1 METLSDRPAVGFGAI
16 FSFFSH
22 VMGATIVRQIQ
33 LAAGL
38 IAVTTVILASLGFY
52 GLASLQ
58 RAEGRSLAVVDVVR
72 NHGEIDML
80 HDAIHASVYQALFA
94 ASKRASGDEPSI
106 RDQLRKTLAT
116 LDRLVA
122 ANESTSLPA
131 DVRQLGGKTARDM
144 HHYAQSATALID
156 TAFDY
161 KPETEDQRRAFDQE
175 FRKLENSL
183 GMTTSLLM
191 RRLETEA
198 RSVSWLFAMVNLLLI
213 VCGFTAS
220 LYSIGLVI
228 FLKQGIAQP
237 VRRVTRS
244 LREPNADVVVTLARE
259 LARTD
264 EIGALARG
272 VADFRAAE
280 EDARSAIQRA
290 TALEQAAQTERTR
303 ADQRIR
309 DAAEAE
315 RRASL
320 VATAQNLDAKIGGIA
335 AMVRQTSTQL
345 KQTAADLSQSAENSS
360 QHTTAAAIAAEQ
372 TLRNVTIV
380 TDAADKLALSVTE
393 VSTRLTSITES
404 GRDAKELSAVVTAR
418 MAGLSSATDKIGRI
432 AALIAGIAAKTNLLA
447 LNATIEAAR
456 AGDAGRGFAIVAS
469 EVKALANQTS
479 TAVVEIDNQIA
490 AISSATIDAS
500 TSIGSVTSAIDA
512 LNETTNAIA
521 LAAKEQ
527 GIAAGEINR
536 TIHQAALGTDVMH
549 AGLKDVGGQS
559 TRVATSARTLVDAA
573 GTLDT
578 RVAQLGDE
586 IADFIAKAKAA

>member
-1 METLSDRPAVGFGAI
+1 MEKLFDRPAIGFGAI
-16 FSFFSH
+16 FSFFSR

-52 GLASLQ
+52 GLGELQ

-94 ASKRASGDEPSI
+94 ASKRSSGDEPGI
-106 RDQLRKTLAT
+106 RDQMRKTLAT

-122 ANESTSLPA
+122 ANESTGLPA
-131 DVRQLGGKTARDM
+131 DVRQLGAKTARDM
-144 HHYAQSATALID
+144 HHYAQSATALINA
-156 TAFDY
+156 AFDY
-161 KPETEDQRRAFDQE
+161 RPETEEQRRAFDQE

-198 RSVSWLFAMVNLLLI
+198 RSVSWLFTMVNLLLI
-213 VCGFTAS
+213 VCGITAS

-244 LREPNADVVVTLARE
+244 LREPNADVAVTLARE

-264 EIGALARG
+264 EIGDLARG

-280 EDARSAIQRA
+280 EDARSAMQRA
-290 TALEQAAQTERTR
+290 TALEQVAQTERTR

-360 QHTTAAAIAAEQ
+360 QRTTAAAIAAEQ

-418 MAGLSSATDKIGRI
+418 MAGLSWATDNIGRI

-456 AGDAGRGFAIVAS
+456 AGDAGRGFAIVAG

-479 TAVVEIDNQIA
+479 AAVVEIDKQIA

-500 TSIGSVTSAIDA
+500 TSIGSVTGAIDA

-559 TRVATSARTLVDAA
+559 TRVATSARTLFDAA

-578 RVAQLGDE
+578 RVVQLGDE